1 MSSFRFPAVV
11 RPSSRENAGAEEK
24 KNGHREEI
32 DPVTEG
38 VAEELHDIGQQ
49 FEKDSIQMFGE
60 KAAAPRVSN
69 GSEPTPGLMS
79 TAKARMG
86 WGENFRDHDRWD
98 RGARGEEYLST
109 IFLLLKLQP
118 PSPIYLYFVPP
129 YEEIFCLAV
138 GRWRCQGAE
147 KWITC
152 RKNVVVS
159 CLQL

>member
-11 RPSSRENAGAEEK
+11 RPSPRENAGAEEK

-69 GSEPTPGLMS
+69 GSEPTAGLMS

-109 IFLLLKLQP
+109 IFLRVQNFP
-118 PSPIYLYFVPP
+118 NSTGAAVFSP
-129 YEEIFCLAV
+129 
-138 GRWRCQGAE
+138 
-147 KWITC
+147 K
-152 RKNVVVS
+152 
-159 CLQL
+159 